1 VSRPFKWSDGSVTVA
16 LRPNERAALA
26 SMTSVVGSVRADPN
40 DPARQRLTPPAYG
53 NDDAADEEYRRLMAG
68 ELEAARSGDVS
79 VFSATLA
86 SGRRRLDVA
95 EAEAW
100 LRVIGDARLVL
111 AARRGVR
118 LEDDDWES
126 RVYEDAGLEI
136 VAWLGWIQQE
146 LVETLT
152 PSLGPPT

>member
-1 VSRPFKWSDGSVTVA
+1 MSRPFRWSDSAVRVS

-26 SMTSVVGSVRADPN
+26 SLTSVVGSVRADPD
-40 DPARQRLTPPAYG
+40 DPAWRRLTPPAYG
-53 NDDAADEEYRRLMAG
+53 DDAGAEEEYRRLMVG

-86 SGRRRLDVA
+86 SGRKRLDVA

-126 RVYEDAGLEI
+126 RVDEDAGLEI

-152 PSLGPPT
+152 PSLDPPT